1 MEALGVTFLALASG
15 AAGEDWLDVEA
26 GAEPAMCPGSTDGCP
41 YVVVQHTA
49 ASHPIL
55 RAALMM
61 LAP

>member
-1 MEALGVTFLALASG
+1 VAKV
-15 AAGEDWLDVEA
+15 DWLDVEA
-26 GAEPAMCPGSTDGCP
+26 GGEPAMCPGSTDGSP